1 LRKPSPA
8 TVIAMVALFVAL
20 GGLGVAATGG
30 NFILGRQNTASN
42 TSDLS
47 SNVTTG
53 PTLQVTNSG
62 GKTAA
67 KFNASGPPFAV
78 SNAKRIQNLNADQL
92 DGKDSAAFL
101 PSSGDIVRW
110 YSPYDYRTPQAAV
123 GISPSYGPTV
133 NVTSSTA
140 GPREVYIPLDAP
152 QTIFGTTLKLK
163 SVTICFNNQGAP
175 ITGTL
180 VGQGQGGASTTVYS
194 DTYTHSSPEDTC
206 YDVAPTTPAIVSG
219 SLYVRL
225 YLYYASSSD
234 RILLYA
240 VKAVFG
246 T

>member
-1 LRKPSPA
+1 MRRPSPA
-8 TVIAMVALFVAL
+8 IVIATVALFVAL

-30 NFILGRQNTASN
+30 SFILGHPNTAGN

-53 PTLQVTNSG
+53 PTLQVTNTG

-67 KFNASGPPFAV
+67 RFNASGPPFAV
-78 SNAKRIQNLNADQL
+78 SNAKRIQYLNADQL

-110 YSPYDYRTPQAAV
+110 YSPYDYRTAQAAV
-123 GISPSYGPTV
+123 GISPGDGPTV
-133 NVTSSTA
+133 NVTSSTS
-140 GPREVYIPLDAP
+140 GDREVFIPLDTP
-152 QTIFGTTLKLK
+152 GTIFGTTLKLK
-163 SVTICFNNQGAP
+163 TVTICFDSIGAP
-175 ITGTL
+175 ITGTRIA
-180 VGQGQGGASTTVYS
+180 QGQGGASTFLYGDS
-194 DTYTHSSPEDTC
+194 YTHSSPENTC
-206 YDVAPTTPAIVSG
+206 YDVAPTTPTIVSG

-225 YLYYASSSD
+225 DLYYAGSSD

-240 VKAVFG
+240 VKAIFG